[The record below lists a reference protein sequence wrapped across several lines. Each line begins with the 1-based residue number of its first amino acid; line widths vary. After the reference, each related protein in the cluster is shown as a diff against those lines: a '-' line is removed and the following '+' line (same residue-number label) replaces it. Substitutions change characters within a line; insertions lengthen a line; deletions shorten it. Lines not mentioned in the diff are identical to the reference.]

1 MSDSSREAADGVRA
15 GDVDLT
21 HVRRMWDDDGASRA
35 LGMQAEV
42 IEVDH
47 AVVRMR
53 VTDAMV
59 NGHAIAHGGYIFT
72 LADSTFALVCNS
84 RGQVTVAAGADIT
97 FVTSARLGDVLV
109 AEARVRVD
117 YGRSG
122 ITDVTVTREA
132 DGAVVAEF
140 RGRSRS
146 LPNR

>member
-97 FVTSARLGDVLV
+97 FVASARLGDVLV
-109 AEARVRVD
+109 AEGASRAA

-122 ITDVTVTREA
+122 LTDVTVARES
-132 DGAVVAEF
+132 DGALIAEF

-146 LPNR
+146 LRR